1 MRQTRATNGWQRFLC
16 IASIPY
22 TSSSVAAIAEQEIR
36 DLGFGSVVA
45 RESRQR
51 LRNRDGR
58 MRYVIALVLATAA
71 PACTRDRAAVDSARA
86 DSARLALEGTP
97 SGDTLTRGADG
108 TWRMRIERR
117 EDLIGDGAAEQLTV
131 SATGPSVDALDV
143 RLEIRVAGD
152 SLLYVARWNS
162 SAYLKYMYG
171 DSVTPA
177 LREREI
183 KKQLRAVLAD
193 SAFGAGPTRT
203 PRADPAAAAALRDA
217 IEYDLREH
225 AWRAA
230 HAVADTS
237 PLPREGL
244 QGMEHTKVS
253 PALVDSLVGELGAAR
268 SFRYFKGGEET
279 YAITWSPTQHRFVR
293 VFACC

>member
-1 MRQTRATNGWQRFLC
+1 MAAITGARPMRFT
-16 IASIPY
+16 IALALAI
-22 TSSSVAAIAEQEIR
+22 VAA
-36 DLGFGSVVA
+36 
-45 RESRQR
+45 
-51 LRNRDGR
+51 
-58 MRYVIALVLATAA
+58 
-71 PACTRDRAAVDSARA
+71 ACARDRAAVDSARA
-86 DSARLALEGTP
+86 DSARLALEGTS

-108 TWRMRIERR
+108 TWRMRIERH
-117 EDLIGDGAAEQLTV
+117 EDLTGDGTGEQLTV
-131 SATGPSVDALDV
+131 SATGPRVDSLDV
-143 RLEIRVAGD
+143 RLEIRTVGD

-162 SAYLKYMYG
+162 SAYLKYLHG

-193 SAFGAGPTRT
+193 SAFGVGPTRT

-217 IEYDLREH
+217 IDYDLREH
-225 AWRAA
+225 AWRAT

-237 PLPREGL
+237 SLPREGL
-244 QGMEHTKVS
+244 EGMERTRVS
-253 PALVDSLVGELGAAR
+253 SALVDSLVGELSAAR

-279 YAITWSPTQHRFVR
+279 YAIAWSPTQHRFVR

>member
-1 MRQTRATNGWQRFLC
+1 MSISEHETDWSHEWLAARSLRRHDTVHIFQRGRHHRTRPMRFTITLAL
-16 IASIPY
+16 
-22 TSSSVAAIAEQEIR
+22 AIA
-36 DLGFGSVVA
+36 
-45 RESRQR
+45 
-51 LRNRDGR
+51 
-58 MRYVIALVLATAA
+58 AA
-71 PACTRDRAAVDSARA
+71 ACTNDRAATDSARA
-86 DSARLALEGTP
+86 DSARLALEGTS

-108 TWRMRIERR
+108 TWRMRIERH
-117 EDLIGDGAAEQLTV
+117 EDLTGDGSGEQLMV
-131 SATGPSVDALDV
+131 SAIGPSVDSLDV
-143 RLEIRVAGD
+143 RLEIRTAGD
-152 SLLYVARWNS
+152 SLLYVARWSS
-162 SAYLKYMYG
+162 SAYLKYLHG

-193 SAFGAGPTRT
+193 SAFGVGPTRT

-217 IEYDLREH
+217 IDYDLREH
-225 AWRAA
+225 AWRAT

-244 QGMEHTKVS
+244 EGMERTKVS
-253 PALVDSLVGELGAAR
+253 SALVDSLVGELSAAR

-279 YAITWSPTQHRFVR
+279 YAIAWSPTQHRFVR